1 MLFNKN
7 YLSVGSVVGLNND
20 SRRLLVIG
28 RQMFSETNNV
38 IRDYAAVEY
47 PNGFTDPKEQL
58 VLFDKDDIELVY
70 HYGYVDQRELLL
82 DELLTDAEER
92 NIMKEK

>member
-1 MLFNKN
+1 MLFKKN

-28 RQMFSETNNV
+28 RQMFSETNNI

-58 VLFDKDDIELVY
+58 VLFDKDDIDLVY
-70 HYGYVDQRELLL
+70 HYGYVDQREMLL

>member
-1 MLFNKN
+1 MLFKKN

-47 PNGFTDPKEQL
+47 PMRIL
-58 VLFDKDDIELVY
+58 
-70 HYGYVDQRELLL
+70 
-82 DELLTDAEER
+82 
-92 NIMKEK
+92 M